1 MRISIHAPR
10 AGGDRLQ
17 MLTGKTNEIS
27 IHAPRAGGDT
37 LSTAR
42 AAQQYEFQSTPPVRG
57 ATFLIRGF
65 WTSPEFQSTPPVR
78 GATWCKARN
87 CDVTGIS
94 IHAPR
99 AGGDLPVVPPAEGLI
114 ISIHAPR
121 AGGDW
126 TSALLASTSEKFQ
139 STPPVRGATAK
150 TAKIQSFFHDKI
162 DVPLKYPLLVP
173 IRFQK
178 QDSLSTETTVRFGA
192 KLRRSPVCLH
202 FAPKASAHLPGHRMP
217 LPQNARSC
225 SRTGFPSNKSAGCPS
240 PGP

>member
-1 MRISIHAPR
+1 MAFQSTPPVRGATLPIEGLIEAANISIHAPR
-10 AGGDRLQ
+10 AGGDR
-17 MLTGKTNEIS
+17 S
-27 IHAPRAGGDT
+27 
-37 LSTAR
+37 
-42 AAQQYEFQSTPPVRG
+42 
-57 ATFLIRGF
+57 
-65 WTSPEFQSTPPVR
+65 
-78 GATWCKARN
+78 
-87 CDVTGIS
+87 
-94 IHAPR
+94 
-99 AGGDLPVVPPAEGLI
+99 
-114 ISIHAPR
+114 
-121 AGGDW
+121 
-126 TSALLASTSEKFQ
+126 STSNPFSVSVFQ

-225 SRTGFPSNKSAGCPS
+225 SRTGFPSNKSVGCPS

>member
-1 MRISIHAPR
+1 
-10 AGGDRLQ
+10 
-17 MLTGKTNEIS
+17 
-27 IHAPRAGGDT
+27 
-37 LSTAR
+37 
-42 AAQQYEFQSTPPVRG
+42 
-57 ATFLIRGF
+57 
-65 WTSPEFQSTPPVR
+65 
-78 GATWCKARN
+78 
-87 CDVTGIS
+87 
-94 IHAPR
+94 
-99 AGGDLPVVPPAEGLI
+99 
-114 ISIHAPR
+114 
-121 AGGDW
+121 
-126 TSALLASTSEKFQ
+126 
-139 STPPVRGATAK
+139 VRGATAK
-150 TAKIQSFFHDKI
+150 TAKIQSFFYDKI